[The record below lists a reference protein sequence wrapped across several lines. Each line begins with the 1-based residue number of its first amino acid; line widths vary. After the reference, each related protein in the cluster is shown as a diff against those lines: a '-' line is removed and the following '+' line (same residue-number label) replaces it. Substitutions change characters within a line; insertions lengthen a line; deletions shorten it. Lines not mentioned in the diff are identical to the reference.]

1 VPPSLFK
8 LHYLLKDTV
17 VSPYVKGIASPSG
30 KKSHTNFYRYSRK
43 GCIEETMAQF
53 LDTTGV
59 SHELTQ
65 LIKKTNENIIFISPF
80 LNIAKNLEDLIQE
93 LDSQNIDIRFVYG
106 KNIHINTDDVNFL
119 RGLSHVKVYFCKNLH
134 AKCYLNESTA
144 IITSMN
150 LYEYSQQ
157 NNQEMGIKVDKAT
170 DPDLYDEIATES
182 LRIIRISDE
191 HPFKKRRVPSG
202 YCIHCRMKIP
212 LNIES
217 PLCEACYTVWK
228 GDKDSQEHYC
238 HICGKESETSFENPI
253 CQRYRCQQMFGD

>member
-1 VPPSLFK
+1 
-8 LHYLLKDTV
+8 
-17 VSPYVKGIASPSG
+17 
-30 KKSHTNFYRYSRK
+30 
-43 GCIEETMAQF
+43 MAQF

-65 LIKKTNENIIFISPF
+65 LIKKTKEKIIFISPF
-80 LNIAKNLEDLIQE
+80 LNIAKNLEALIQE
-93 LDSQNIDIRFVYG
+93 RDSQNIDIRFVYG
-106 KNIHINTDDVNFL
+106 KNKHINTDDVNFI
-119 RGLSHVKVYFCKNLH
+119 RGLSHVKVYFCENLH

-170 DPDLYDEIATES
+170 DPGLYDEIAAES

-202 YCIHCRMKIP
+202 YCIHCRTKIP
-212 LNIES
+212 LNIEN
-217 PLCEACYTVWK
+217 PLCDACYTVWK

-253 CQRYRCQQMFGD
+253 CQKYRCQQMFGD